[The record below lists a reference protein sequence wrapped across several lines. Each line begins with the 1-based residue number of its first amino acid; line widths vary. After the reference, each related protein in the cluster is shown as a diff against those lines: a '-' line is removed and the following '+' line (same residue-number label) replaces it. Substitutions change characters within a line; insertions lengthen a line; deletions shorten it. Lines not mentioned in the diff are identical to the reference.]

1 MPRRTPGTDNRVLR
15 VCRLLNRHRA
25 RYLLAGGVAANL
37 HGSVRAT
44 RDVDI
49 LVPRDPK
56 NAARVLRAL
65 AQLPYGVAGELDP
78 ETILNKPITI
88 IGDDPRVDILTVA
101 WDLTYERAARSS
113 VVRRIAG
120 VRVPYLGLED
130 LLRSKRTGRAAD
142 LADIEALG
150 GRRTRKARPG
160 ASRGSVRRPRGQ

>member
-25 RYLLAGGVAANL
+25 RYLLARGVAANL

-49 LVPRDPK
+49 LVPKDRANTERILK
-56 NAARVLRAL
+56 AL
-65 AQLPYGVAGELDP
+65 AELPYGVAKELDP
-78 ETILNKPITI
+78 DEVFDKPITI
-88 IGDDPRVDILTVA
+88 VGDDPRVDILTAA
-101 WDLTYERAARSS
+101 WDVTFDRADRFK

-120 VRVPYLGLED
+120 VRVPYLGLQD
-130 LLRSKRTGRAAD
+130 LLQSKRTGRAGD

-150 GRRTRKARPG
+150 GGRSKRRTK
-160 ASRGSVRRPRGQ
+160 RR